1 MKNKL
6 FSGIMPA
13 LITTVNEDNTLK
25 RDVAE
30 EVMRRELKTGITGF
44 YINGATGEGPLLP
57 EKTRMEMAELAVDVC
72 RGRGAVINHVGAADM
87 ASALR
92 LAKHARETGCDAVA
106 SVVPNFFFKFKEECV
121 LDYYRRLAAAAELP
135 VLVYV
140 QGLMTDD
147 PYAFMQKAIT
157 IDGVIGCKFTNFNFY
172 AMHRITKLNGGD
184 INVINGPDEMLIC
197 GLTMGADGGI
207 GSTYNVIPAWY
218 CALYEA
224 FRKGDF
230 AAARDWQ
237 YKIDRV
243 VEILLADGSCIAS
256 VKAYF
261 SLLGIDAGFAAL
273 PQLRL
278 DAAQMKTLHDR
289 LAAEGVEV
297 G

>member
-13 LITTVNEDNTLK
+13 LITPVNEDNTLK
-25 RDVAE
+25 TAAAE
-30 EVMRRELKTGITGF
+30 AIMRRELRAPITGF
-44 YINGATGEGPLLP
+44 YINGATGEGPILP
-57 EKTRMEMAELAVDVC
+57 EKTRMEQAELAVDVC
-72 RGRGAVINHVGAADM
+72 RGRGVVINHVGAPDM

-92 LAKHARETGCDAVA
+92 LAKHACEVGCDAVA
-106 SVVPNFFFKFKEECV
+106 SVVPNFFFKFNEACV
-121 LDYYRRLAAAAELP
+121 LDYYRRLSDAAGLP

-140 QGLMTDD
+140 QGLLADD
-147 PYAFMQKAIT
+147 PYAFMTKAIQ

-172 AMHRITKLNGGD
+172 AMRRITLLNGGD

-218 CALYEA
+218 CALYDA
-224 FRKGDF
+224 FRAGDF
-230 AAARDWQ
+230 AKARDWQ

-243 VEILLADGSCIAS
+243 VEILLSDGSCIAS

-261 SLLGIDAGFAAL
+261 TKLGIDCGYAAL

-278 DAAQMKTLHDR
+278 NEEQVGRLCSR
-289 LAAEGVEV
+289 LAAEGVEME
-297 G
+297 